1 MGRSLLPVNAQ
12 IACDYARENL
22 KLRELGI
29 LALRI
34 ESRVFQGRFTSN
46 DVN

>member
-1 MGRSLLPVNAQ
+1 MSRSLLPVNAQ

-29 LALRI
+29 LAVRI
-34 ESRVFQGRFTSN
+34 ESCAFHGRFTSN